1 MINRDKYHDAKV
13 LVLVF
18 AAAVVARVVLYF
30 MVFGVSRAVR
40 VYPDELRYFGI
51 AQSLFNGEGITIRT
65 IPVSFQKI
73 GYSLV
78 LMPFFALKDA
88 LLRLHAI
95 GLVNIVIMN
104 LSVIFAWLLS
114 REIGL
119 RKRASLCI
127 AVFAAIWP
135 DMMYSMTYMS
145 EVVFWPLF
153 LMFMYVWAV
162 NERRQSYILAVLE
175 GIICWYAYLTKEI
188 AIVFLLAYTAFEVLF
203 MFTAW
208 RMKIFYPRKR
218 FVLMSVFVLAFIVC
232 YAAAKLTIFSGMGYS
247 YDKQLGFQALMKPY
261 NFMYMIYAFMYYLAG
276 VLAAGLVVPFI
287 YPAINF
293 KSMNDIS
300 RKIFCYMLLYFVITS
315 AVIVYIVSIREHLG
329 SVKPSIILRYYGPAF
344 LVMVMVFF
352 ASIQD
357 VDAQTIRDRRGFS
370 LAAIALVMMYVCFM
384 FKGFMVNGTNDHY
397 LLMWYLGVDIKA
409 GILLPPGG
417 ERALAVDMN
426 RAALNLPSDT
436 GKVIYLSAVIANLFL
451 LGIVLLTHYYYTRKG
466 ARKGGKVFAGIL
478 LLMCL
483 AGNVLAGAAVRFSYR
498 VNSEAIREVLVIDK
512 YFVGDTQSDIM
523 YLVHGTSKKRF
534 DRGSRYIDTYMTR
547 QHKFYIV
554 CDTDLSESMSGI
566 IRVTDTPLKADLDLG
581 YYGKAGKID
590 YIILHNLDGQEQQK
604 LANVELV
611 PELSG
616 KYYTVYKNLNP
627 AVIEF
632 AAND

>member
-30 MVFGVSRAVR
+30 VMFGVSRAVR

-276 VLAAGLVVPFI
+276 VLVAGLVVPFV
-287 YPAINF
+287 YPAVNF
-293 KSMNDIS
+293 RSMNETS
-300 RKIFCYMLLYFVITS
+300 RKLFCYMLLYFVITS
-315 AVIVYIVSIREHLG
+315 AIITYIVSIREHLG
-329 SVKPSIILRYYGPAF
+329 SVKPSIILRYYGAAF
-344 LVMVMVFF
+344 LVMVMLFF

-357 VDAQTIRDRRGFS
+357 VDAQTVRKRRGLS
-370 LAAIALVMMYVCFM
+370 LAVIAIVMMYVCFT
-384 FKGFMVNGTNDHY
+384 FKGLMVNGTNDHY
-397 LLMWYLGVDIKA
+397 LLMWYLGVDMKV
-409 GILLPPGG
+409 GLLLPPGG

-426 RAALNLPSDT
+426 RAALNLPADT

-466 ARKGGKVFAGIL
+466 ARKGGKVFAG
-478 LLMCL
+478 
-483 AGNVLAGAAVRFSYR
+483 VAVRFSYK
-498 VNSEAIREVLVIDK
+498 VNPEAVGEVLAIDK
-512 YFVGDTQSDIM
+512 YFADDSSSEIL
-523 YLVHGTSKKRF
+523 YLVHGNPKKRF
-534 DRGSRYIDTYMTR
+534 DRVSRYIDTYMNR
-547 QHKFYIV
+547 RHKFYIV
-554 CDTDLSESMSGI
+554 SDTDISESMSGT
-566 IRVTDTPLKADLDLG
+566 IRVADTPLKADFLGG
-581 YYGKAGKID
+581 YYGKVEKID
-590 YIILHNLDGQEQQK
+590 YIILHNIDGQEQQK
-604 LANVELV
+604 LANVEIV

-616 KYYTVYKNLNP
+616 KYYMVYRNLN
-627 AVIEF
+627 AEVIEF
-632 AAND
+632 AAKD